1 MDDIRLRTLLAAV
14 RLGSFSKAAAELHTT
29 QSAISQTMRRL
40 EDELGCQLLART
52 HAGVA
57 LTDEGRAL
65 LPALLAADAALARV
79 KEEAAALRRGQEPP
93 IAIGAFSSISNT
105 CLPRI
110 LQGYQAAHPRVRY
123 RLFIGTDILA
133 EWLLAGKIDI
143 ALGDETRLG
152 NFSFTPL
159 ADDRYFAVVPRGSIP
174 ETQNAMSQQELAAL
188 PLLMAPRNALGEHL
202 AAQADRQTIIDCD
215 DDSTLLS
222 MAAAGLGATAMPALS
237 LQSLRPIPESVRIL
251 PLIPETKRILGCAT
265 RKETTPQV
273 RAFGAYLKEAWGWK
287 KYCNLQDNELQ

>member
-105 CLPRI
+105 CLPRF
-110 LQGYQAAHPRVRY
+110 LKGYQTAHPRVRY
-123 RLFIGTDILA
+123 RIFIGTDILS

-152 NFSFTPL
+152 NFMFTPL

-174 ETQNAMSQQELAAL
+174 EEKSTLTQDELAHL
-188 PLLMAPRNALGEHL
+188 PLFMAPRNALGEHL
-202 AAQADRQTIIDCD
+202 EAQADSQTIIDCD

-237 LQSLRPIPESVRIL
+237 LKSLHPLPESVRIL
-251 PLIPETKRILGCAT
+251 PLVPETKRVLGYAT
-265 RKETTPQV
+265 RKEIAPQMQ
-273 RAFGAYLKEAWGWK
+273 AFGAYLKEVWG
-287 KYCNLQDNELQ
+287 